1 MGSTVLD
8 GGSYRTF
15 TGMGGK
21 KNLGIVR
28 PILTARCM
36 GCGKWFAKSHPKDKQ
51 VLCER
56 CRNERVKGR

>member
-1 MGSTVLD
+1 MGS
-8 GGSYRTF
+8 
-15 TGMGGK
+15 K
-21 KNLGIVR
+21 KNIGIVR

-36 GCGKWFAKSHPKDKQ
+36 GCGKWFAKSHPKDVQ